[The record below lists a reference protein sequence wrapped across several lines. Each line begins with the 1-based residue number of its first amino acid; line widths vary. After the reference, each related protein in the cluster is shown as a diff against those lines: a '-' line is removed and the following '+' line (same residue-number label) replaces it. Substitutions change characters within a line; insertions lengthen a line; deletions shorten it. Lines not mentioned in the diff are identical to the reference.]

1 MHNHLMR
8 LMDHY
13 EKPKLSH
20 ISHVTHMDD
29 TLHLRVSFMLFGITR
44 LLLTHFAVC
53 NCASWIFHVV
63 FCPVNYPYTR
73 KKLIGSAWISCVV
86 LSGLVVPAWPTPP
99 TPTLEIW
106 TRTN

>member
-53 NCASWIFHVV
+53 NCAS
-63 FCPVNYPYTR
+63 
-73 KKLIGSAWISCVV
+73 
-86 LSGLVVPAWPTPP
+86 
-99 TPTLEIW
+99 
-106 TRTN
+106 